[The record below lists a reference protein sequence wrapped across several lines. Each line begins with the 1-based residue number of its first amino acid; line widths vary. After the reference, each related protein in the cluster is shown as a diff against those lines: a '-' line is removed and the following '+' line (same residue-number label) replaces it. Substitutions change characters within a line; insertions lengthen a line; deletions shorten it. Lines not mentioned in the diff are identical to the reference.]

1 MMKVVKGVKS
11 PYTLE
16 QLRKDIEAQ
25 KEIDE
30 LDIGGCGCFS
40 PNPAE

>member
-1 MMKVVKGVKS
+1 
-11 PYTLE
+11 
-16 QLRKDIEAQ
+16 LRKDIEEQ

-40 PNPAE
+40 PNPAEEE